1 MIRAVEKEELEQCIQ
16 IFHRGYGTVADEF
29 GLTEENSPDRGR
41 AALPCSRLQE
51 EFDEGVLMYGYFLES
66 RLVGFLGIKMAGN
79 VCKLNDIIILP
90 EYRNNGYGTELLDFC
105 RKKAVQS
112 GKKKIILGMID
123 DNIRL
128 RNWYISN
135 GFVNT
140 GYRKYEGAPYTV
152 GDMECLLQQVTEVKQ

>member
-1 MIRAVEKEELEQCIQ
+1 MIRAIEKKELEQCIQ

-29 GLTEENSPDRGR
+29 GLTEDNSPDRGR
-41 AALPCSRLQE
+41 AALPCSRLKE
-51 EFDEGVLMYGYFLES
+51 EFDEGVLMYGYYSEG
-66 RLVGFLGIKMAGN
+66 RLIGFLGIKMDGD

-90 EYRNNGYGTELLDFC
+90 EYRNNGYGTELLKFC
-105 RKKAVQS
+105 RKRAVES
-112 GKKKIILGMID
+112 GKEKIVLGMID

-152 GDMECLLQQVTEVKQ
+152 GIMECLLQQYTEA